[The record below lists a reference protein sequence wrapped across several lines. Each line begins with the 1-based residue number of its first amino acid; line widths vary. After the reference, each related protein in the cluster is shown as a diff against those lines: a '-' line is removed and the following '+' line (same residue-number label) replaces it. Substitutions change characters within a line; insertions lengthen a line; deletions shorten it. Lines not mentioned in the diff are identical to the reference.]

1 MGEEFTENKT
11 DLDWAKAFFDISDLP
26 KHISWEEFNEKGYY
40 IANLPEDYKSTPS
53 LRWWYEGR
61 DCDTPDLGNPKR
73 KTGKANELGT
83 LSGKIEFVS
92 QSLMEWF
99 PDDEERPVMPHY
111 IPSWEGHRSE
121 LFKKYPLQLV
131 SPHPRFSFH
140 THYDKHTSWLDEIP
154 VHRIL
159 KDRYA
164 WWPVR
169 IHPSDAEMRGIQNSD
184 IVRLYNDRGSVL
196 CIAVLTERIKPG
208 IIHSY
213 ASSAKY
219 DPLEQGKPDSTD
231 RGGCVNLLTSGRM
244 LSKNAPGMTPNS
256 CLIEIEK
263 WEG

>member
-1 MGEEFTENKT
+1 MLFR
-11 DLDWAKAFFDISDLP
+11 
-26 KHISWEEFNEKGYY
+26 
-40 IANLPEDYKSTPS
+40 ST
-53 LRWWYEGR
+53 Y
-61 DCDTPDLGNPKR
+61 
-73 KTGKANELGT
+73 
-83 LSGKIEFVS
+83 SGKIEFVS
-92 QSLMEWF
+92 QSLIEHF
-99 PDDEERPVMPHY
+99 PEDEERPIMPRY

-140 THYDKHTSWLDEIP
+140 THYDTHTSWLDEIP
-154 VHRIL
+154 IHRII
-159 KDRYA
+159 KDGYA
-164 WWPVR
+164 WWPAR
-169 IHPSDAEMRGIQNSD
+169 IHPSDAERKGIQNHD

-196 CIAVLTERIKPG
+196 CIAVITERIMPG

-219 DPLEQGKPDSTD
+219 DPLEPGKPNSTD
-231 RGGCVNLLTSGRM
+231 RGGCVNLLTSSRM